1 VISLICDRR
10 LILPK
15 TQTASLYFSDACCI
29 AKERTM
35 NRLIIARLIVGG
47 LLVEAASLGAALDL
61 VLAIVA
67 WPSSRVGACM
77 NG

>member
-1 VISLICDRR
+1 M
-10 LILPK
+10 K
-15 TQTASLYFSDACCI
+15 
-29 AKERTM
+29 
-35 NRLIIARLIVGG
+35 RLIIAGLIVGG